1 MNKRI
6 ILLLLFAASFSSCK
20 KDKIPAPLLSKTEM
34 LCGTTFK
41 KWKVVKYQKA
51 RGLTVTETTPDVLN
65 TISSTY
71 SDNLMVFYTNG
82 TEKLNEGP
90 TGANPGT
97 DYSTVAWVFNADE
110 TVLNCT
116 FLFGFLGNAD
126 AQLNGKIV
134 EISNDKMVLDNEFAF
149 SGGSYF
155 TRWTLVPAN

>member
-6 ILLLLFAASFSSCK
+6 ILLFLFAVSFSSCK
-20 KDKIPAPLLSKTEM
+20 KETPTQPLSKTEM
-34 LCGTTFK
+34 LCGKTFK

-51 RGLTVTETTPDVLN
+51 RGIAVTETTPDVLN
-65 TISSTY
+65 TINSTY

-90 TGANPGT
+90 SGANPGT
-97 DYSTVAWVFNADE
+97 DYSTVSWVFNADE
-110 TVLNCT
+110 TILNCT

-134 EISNDKMVLDNEFAF
+134 EIGNDKMVLDNEFAF